1 MLIHLL
7 KNCNAKEHAAIK
19 SFLAD
24 THNEDNTE
32 KAASI
37 LKLMRKYKSIE
48 HSRSTAKYMA
58 GAALKEFYTNFS
70 KLPVSKDKKFI
81 EDLIIYMINRD
92 Y

>member
-1 MLIHLL
+1 MIIHGR
-7 KNCNAKEHAAIK
+7 HVIVFQRIQ

-24 THNEDNTE
+24 THGGQNAEE
-32 KAASI
+32 AAWI

-58 GAALKEFYTNFS
+58 GAALKEFYTIFS
-70 KLPVSKDKKFI
+70 QLPSSKDKKFI